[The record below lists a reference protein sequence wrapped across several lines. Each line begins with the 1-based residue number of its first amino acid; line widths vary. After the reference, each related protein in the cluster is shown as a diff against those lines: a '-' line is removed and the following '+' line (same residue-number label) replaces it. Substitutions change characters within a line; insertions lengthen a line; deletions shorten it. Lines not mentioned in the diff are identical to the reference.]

1 MNINYKSIKIN
12 YFDYI
17 SLSSNNNLINTLL
30 FINRAYK
37 TKTFIEFI
45 MLNQIEFSERTKF
58 VRKMIQKIF
67 DKNYFFIIENKILDI
82 PSKIKFII
90 KILNDSFISWLFAF
104 HFFFF
109 FPRIFFFFSF
119 FLFKLSFQFFKLSF
133 LYWNWSPINTSF

>member
-90 KILNDSFISWLFAF
+90 KILNDSFIS
-104 HFFFF
+104 
-109 FPRIFFFFSF
+109 
-119 FLFKLSFQFFKLSF
+119 
-133 LYWNWSPINTSF
+133 